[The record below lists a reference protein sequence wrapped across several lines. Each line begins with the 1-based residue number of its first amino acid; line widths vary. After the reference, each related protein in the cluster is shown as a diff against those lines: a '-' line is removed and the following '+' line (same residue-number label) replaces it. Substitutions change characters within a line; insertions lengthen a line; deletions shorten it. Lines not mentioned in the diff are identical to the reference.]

1 MMIEGLL
8 FGMVDNGVL
17 AYCAV
22 KGIDLDSK
30 FNYGKVN
37 GALYGALFGNALSD
51 CMGAML
57 DPSMDLGVM
66 INITIGCLIVVPVVK
81 VYMLIKNKVKE
92 WDDG

>member
-1 MMIEGLL
+1 MMLEGLL

-22 KGIDLDSK
+22 KGIDLDAK
-30 FNYGKVN
+30 FNYGKEN
-37 GALYGALFGNALSD
+37 GALFGALFGNALSD

-66 INITIGCLIVVPVVK
+66 INITIGCLIIVPVVK
-81 VYMLIKNKVKE
+81 LYMMLIKNKRKE
-92 WDDG
+92 